1 MTRLAVAALA
11 GSAFVGVIWAIAPV
25 QAQEAGLG
33 TASAM
38 PAVEWSS
45 QSTRRPRVRVTPE
58 PQPPFWDYP
67 RPGTYSWP
75 GPNAKRDC
83 KAWYVVENR
92 ATGPTLT
99 PRMTCRWVPG

>member
-1 MTRLAVAALA
+1 MTRIAASVLA
-11 GSAFVGVIWAIAPV
+11 GGAVIVAVWAVTPS
-25 QAQEAGLG
+25 QAGETGLAA
-33 TASAM
+33 AS
-38 PAVEWSS
+38 AVEWSS
-45 QSTRRPRVRVTPE
+45 QTTRRPRVRVTPE